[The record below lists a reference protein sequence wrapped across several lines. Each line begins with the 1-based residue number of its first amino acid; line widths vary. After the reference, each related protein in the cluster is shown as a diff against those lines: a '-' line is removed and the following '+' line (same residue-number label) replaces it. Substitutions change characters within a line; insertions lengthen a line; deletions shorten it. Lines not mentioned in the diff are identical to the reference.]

1 MSRPGPLR
9 YLPSLD
15 GLRALA
21 VVAVIVYHANPR
33 WLPGGFIGVET
44 FFVISGYL
52 ITLLLVSESEE
63 TGRVDLRAFWVRRAR
78 RLLPALWLLLIGV
91 TTYAAVFERG
101 DLGRLRGDVV
111 AAVLYGFN
119 WFQIWTG
126 TSYFTAFELVP
137 LRHLWSL
144 AVEEQYYLV
153 WPLVMAG
160 VLALGRRRLP
170 AVGLAFAGGS
180 AALAAWTA
188 ATYRPGRIGTI
199 DETPEQYVELLGRA
213 VSRIDLLFLGTPTR
227 AAGLLLGAALA
238 TWWRP
243 WRLERAA
250 ASRLGTVADVLGA
263 AGTVALV
270 VMALRFHTLVE
281 GVDEGT
287 VGYDLLFRGGFAMVD
302 VASLAVV
309 AAAAHPGARLT
320 RLALGNAVMR
330 WIGTRSYGLYLYHWP
345 IYLTLTEARTGLSG
359 VALLTVR
366 IAVSVAVAAASYH
379 LVEMPIR
386 HGALRGW
393 ARVTG
398 AIGLAGLIV
407 AATVGITY
415 WRAPAETAT
424 GDIPP
429 ASGTGVLEVPVLT
442 ELPPLRVMFTGDS
455 LPDSLAQGF
464 PQLEREGVMVG
475 INAGRLGCGFAEVGD
490 VRVLA
495 GLEADPASCGDVY
508 AVARDRMRAER
519 PDVLALF
526 GGVWE
531 MADRRIDGTWY
542 RYPDPVLDQAVI
554 VGWTRMIETARAEG
568 VQPVILTTPY
578 FKREAL
584 DGSRTPDTDPARVAH
599 LNGLLRTVGAQT
611 NTPVID
617 TNAFLARDGD
627 FTASLDGRAIRA
639 WDGTHFTPAGAYYTD
654 IYIRNRLVELV
665 ARGDLATPQR

>member
-160 VLALGRRRLP
+160 LLALGRRRLP

-345 IYLTLTEARTGLSG
+345 VFQMYRRFAGRGLTAAELVVLMAVACCLTEA
-359 VALLTVR
+359 
-366 IAVSVAVAAASYH
+366 SYRW
-379 LVEMPIR
+379 VEMPVR
-386 HGALRGW
+386 RGALGAWWRRFRLPAPPA
-393 ARVTG
+393 ARAAQQRRIALGALAALLPTFGVVSLATAEVRVDEITRNLMANEATVVDVLG
-398 AIGLAGLIV
+398 GGDGSPQPAGPTTTVAGQVAPPTTTLDGQVVDVLAIGDSVMLG
-407 AATVGITY
+407 AAN
-415 WRAPAETAT
+415 
-424 GDIPP
+424 
-429 ASGTGVLEVPVLT
+429 VLT
-442 ELPPLRVMFTGDS
+442 RRGVTVDAMKSRPFRQALEIANFMKSVNRLGSVVIIHLGTNNTVDVATLDEIMVPLRDVPLVLFVTVHVPS
-455 LPDSLAQGF
+455 EARQRLNNERIAALP
-464 PQLEREGVMVG
+464 ERYE
-475 INAGRLGCGFAEVGD
+475 N
-490 VRVLA
+490 VRVLDWHA
-495 GLEADPASCGDVY
+495 VATAHPEYLYSDRTHIRPEGQQVY
-508 AVARDRMRAER
+508 ADLIMQAIGR
-519 PDVLALF
+519 P
-526 GGVWE
+526 
-531 MADRRIDGTWY
+531 
-542 RYPDPVLDQAVI
+542 
-554 VGWTRMIETARAEG
+554 
-568 VQPVILTTPY
+568 
-578 FKREAL
+578 
-584 DGSRTPDTDPARVAH
+584 
-599 LNGLLRTVGAQT
+599 
-611 NTPVID
+611 
-617 TNAFLARDGD
+617 
-627 FTASLDGRAIRA
+627 
-639 WDGTHFTPAGAYYTD
+639 
-654 IYIRNRLVELV
+654 
-665 ARGDLATPQR
+665 